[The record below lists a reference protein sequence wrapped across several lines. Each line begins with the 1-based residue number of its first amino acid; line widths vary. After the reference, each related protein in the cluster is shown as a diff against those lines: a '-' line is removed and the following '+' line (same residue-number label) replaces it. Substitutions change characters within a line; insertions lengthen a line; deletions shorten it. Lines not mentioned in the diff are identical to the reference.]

1 MKLRV
6 VCDSLQKVAGPNG
19 SAVTFRPVI
28 DDEPSDNAKIFSN
41 QAVGTLNFPV
51 SSADQVEQFVLG
63 AIYEIEITQVG
74 QGQPIG
80 AAWSNAYAPSETG
93 HRDLP
98 DVPADH
104 GNTMNQAQG

>member
-19 SAVTFRPVI
+19 SAVTFRPAI
-28 DDEPSDNAKIFSN
+28 DDEPNDNAKIFSN

-63 AIYEIEITQVG
+63 AVYEIEITQVG
-74 QGQPIG
+74 LAEPPTYAIWSTP
-80 AAWSNAYAPSETG
+80 AAPDNP
-93 HRDLP
+93 RDLP
-98 DVPADH
+98 DVPAPES
-104 GNTMNQAQG
+104 NLQG